1 MRESIGLS
9 SVIRF
14 GSAISLSA
22 GFLFGIMPSEGQAGG
37 FTQADLDF
45 FEKKIRPVMVSSC
58 FDCHSNSAEKLKG
71 GLMLDS
77 RADLLAGGDSGAVA
91 VTGKPDLSLLIEAI
105 EYENVDLQ
113 MPPKSRL
120 SKTQIADFRTWIAKG
135 LPWPQETAPTKQGK
149 RESFDLAARRASHWA
164 WRPVEPISPPEVQ
177 QQGWVRNPVD
187 SFVLRGLEGEGMSP
201 AVETNR
207 RNLLRRLAYS
217 LTGLPPAPDK
227 VSAFNNAYNLQAYER
242 LVDEFLASPQF
253 GERWGRHWLD
263 LVRYAETMGHE
274 FDYAIPNAWRYRDYL
289 VRAFN
294 QDVPYDQFVKEH
306 IAGDLVS
313 PPRTWA
319 ETGLNE
325 SVTGTG
331 FYWLGQQV
339 HSPVDIEMNKLDMI
353 DNQIDVLSKTFL
365 GMTVSCARCHDH
377 KFDAISTKDFYSFY
391 GALSSSRYHEA
402 AIDPPVIWSRSVSI
416 LRAQKEQIQELAVSR
431 WKIGA
436 AEMERYALTGIDLM
450 LGGIESAEGA
460 TVEEPDIVFEDFESP
475 LNERWTGKDDLFA
488 LEVNNFKRARGERLL
503 VSRVSAGE
511 KTNAAKGELLSAP
524 FEIKR
529 DYVHF
534 LVAGGADRRRTA
546 VRLLVA
552 GKTVR
557 TANGQRDMNLRPVQF
572 DVREFRGQEAQIQVL
587 DRGDGEWGFVAID
600 HIVFSQRERVFGK
613 ENRLLPSLESIQA
626 AAASKTL
633 NPIALRR
640 WIEVLD
646 ESLAE
651 GAKHP
656 LFGVM
661 RLVDGLATTSDL
673 ETNKALSSK
682 QFVSTELDEGPRIT
696 MMADAG
702 QGSFDG
708 WFFDGPALEDAK
720 TSPGELV
727 LALSGDSPS
736 VETEASI
743 HSARYSKRLQGSLRS
758 PTFAISDGY
767 LHVLAAGESSRIN
780 VVIDNFNLIRSP
792 IYGGLKNRLNHTEK
806 RWVIFDLEMWQG
818 HNAYLELKDTR
829 PADLAGGGG
838 YGDDGWFSVT
848 RVVSSS
854 ENKVKIGQSDT
865 GGLVRLE
872 GVKVESVGE
881 GLRTAQAETL
891 SLLDRWASSLVSGKG
906 EDDDRG
912 QELTGD
918 ELTWLAWLV
927 EERLLAVEGATGK
940 LAVALED
947 YSEAASRVRL
957 PVLVPSMI
965 EGSGVDHAVFVRGN
979 PRALGDMASRGKFEA
994 LGGGAGESNK
1004 GSRRR
1009 ELAEEIADPKNPLT
1023 ARVYVNRV
1031 WHHIFGR
1038 GIVATTDNFGVL
1050 GQEPSHPMLLD
1061 WLAHWFVTEG
1071 EWSTKKLI
1079 RLLVT
1084 SSTFRMSSQADPYY
1098 DELDPTNQWF
1108 HKMPVRRLEGE
1119 AIRDAILQ
1127 VSGELDMEQFGEPI
1141 PVHLTPFMTGRGR
1154 PRTTG
1159 PLDGHHRRTIYQE
1172 VRRNFLSPM
1181 MLAFDAPIPHSTFG
1195 KRSVSNVPAQALI
1208 LMNDPFVI
1216 DQAGRWAERLSR
1228 EDGGLSQSEKVQQIY
1243 MEALGRQPTRLEGRH
1258 ALEFISL
1265 QSAVYGNEG
1274 PSSARPWADLCH
1286 VVFNVKEFIFLE

>member
-14 GSAISLSA
+14 GLSISLGVS
-22 GFLFGIMPSEGQAGG
+22 FLFGIMPSQGHADG
-37 FTQADLDF
+37 FSQEDLDF
-45 FEKKIRPVMVSSC
+45 FERKIRPVMVSSC

-77 RADLLAGGDSGAVA
+77 RADLLAGGDSGAAA
-91 VTGKPDLSLLIEAI
+91 VTGNSDLSLLIEAI
-105 EYENVDLQ
+105 EYEDVDLQ

-120 SKTQIADFRTWIAKG
+120 SRTQITDFRTWIEKG
-135 LPWPQETAPTKQGK
+135 LPWPEETAPSKEGK

-164 WRPVEPISPPEVQ
+164 WRPVEPVSPPEVQ
-177 QQGWVRNPVD
+177 QQGWIRNPVD
-187 SFVLRGLEGEGMSP
+187 SFVLRRLEGEGMAP

-217 LTGLPPAPDK
+217 LTGLPPAQDK
-227 VSAFNNAYNLQAYER
+227 VASFNNAYNLQAYDR

-274 FDYAIPNAWRYRDYL
+274 FDYTIPNAWRYRDYL

-313 PPRTWA
+313 PPRIWA

-402 AIDPPVIWSRSVSI
+402 AIDSPVIRSRSVSG
-416 LRAQKEQIQELAVSR
+416 LRAQKAQIQELAVSK
-431 WKIGA
+431 WATGA
-436 AEMERYALTGIDLM
+436 AKMERYAMTGIELLLD
-450 LGGIESAEGA
+450 GTEWGDGV
-460 TVEEPDIVFEDFESP
+460 TVEKPDVVFEDFELP

-488 LEVNNFKRARGERLL
+488 LEVSRSEGAQGGRLL
-503 VSRVSAGE
+503 VSRSGPGE
-511 KTNAAKGELLSAP
+511 KTNAVKGELLSAL
-524 FEIKR
+524 FEIER

-534 LVAGGADRRRTA
+534 LIAGGADRRRTA

-572 DVREFRGQEAQIQVL
+572 DVREFRGQEAQLQVL
-587 DRGDGEWGFVAID
+587 DSGEGEWGFVAID
-600 HIVFSQRERVFGK
+600 HIVFSQREQVFGK
-613 ENRLLPSLESIQA
+613 ENRLLPSLESIMA
-626 AAASKTL
+626 AATSKTL
-633 NPIALRR
+633 NPVALRR

-651 GAKHP
+651 GVEHP

-661 RLVDGLATTSDL
+661 SLVGGLAKTADL
-673 ETNKALSSK
+673 ETKEALSSK
-682 QFVSTELDEGPRIT
+682 QLVSTELDEGARINI
-696 MMADAG
+696 MADVE

-720 TSPGELV
+720 TLPGELV
-727 LALSGDSPS
+727 LGLSEVSPS
-736 VETEASI
+736 LETEASI

-758 PTFAISDGY
+758 PTFAILDRY
-767 LHVLAAGESSRIN
+767 LHVLASGESSRIN

-792 IYGGLKNRLNHTEK
+792 IYGGLKKRLNHTEK
-806 RWVIFDLEMWQG
+806 RWVIFDLKMWQG

-829 PADLAGGGG
+829 PGDLAGGGG
-838 YGDDGWFSVT
+838 YGDDGWFSVS

-854 ENKVKIGQSDT
+854 ENKVKMGQSNS
-865 GGLVRLE
+865 GALVRLE
-872 GVKVESVGE
+872 GVNVESVEE

-891 SLLDRWASSLVSGKG
+891 SLLDRWGSSLVRGKAD
-906 EDDDRG
+906 DDDRG
-912 QELTGD
+912 PELTRD

-927 EERLLAVEGATGK
+927 EERLLAVEGSTGK
-940 LAVALED
+940 LAMALES
-947 YSEAASRVRL
+947 YSKASSSVRP

-979 PRALGDMASRGKFEA
+979 PRALGDMASRGEFEA
-994 LGGGAGESNK
+994 LGAGASEPEK

-1050 GQEPSHPMLLD
+1050 GQDPSHPMLLD

-1154 PRTTG
+1154 PRATG

-1195 KRSVSNVPAQALI
+1195 KRAVSNVPAQALI

-1228 EDGGLSQSEKVQQIY
+1228 DGAGMSQAERVKHIY
-1243 MEALGRQPTRLEGRH
+1243 MEALGRQPTRSEGRH

-1265 QSAVYGNEG
+1265 QSAVYGNEA
-1274 PSSARPWADLCH
+1274 PSSTRPWADLCH